1 MDLGSAEVQPN
12 KCQNHN
18 RTKMKLGLTTKF
30 INPIFLNFIF
40 WGEKTKKTYPQTGG
54 QTGFYFISHFAFGQL
69 LPTTQLLQTTNM
81 FSVNF

>member
-40 WGEKTKKTYPQTGG
+40 WGEKTKKTYLQIG
-54 QTGFYFISHFAFGQL
+54 
-69 LPTTQLLQTTNM
+69 LPI
-81 FSVNF
+81 